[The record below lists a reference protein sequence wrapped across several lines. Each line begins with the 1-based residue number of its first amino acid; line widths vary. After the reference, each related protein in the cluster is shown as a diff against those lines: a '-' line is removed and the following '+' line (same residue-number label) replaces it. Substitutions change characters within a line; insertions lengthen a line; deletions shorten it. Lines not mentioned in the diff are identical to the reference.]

1 MAVSNRDVRT
11 GGARPRARGAAAALC
26 LAACAAAFL
35 PCSCRTAPRPG
46 HPEEAD
52 FSPKSV
58 ILGELIAIFPGI
70 IWHGLGHRY
79 AGDTAKAEEIEQM
92 EALSLLAAGVG
103 TGLVFAGRSNDNLM
117 SLQVSGYTVGGIGAL
132 GFVGTWL
139 YDIIYTPAA
148 IDRYN
153 RYQGQLPN
161 DDR

>member
-1 MAVSNRDVRT
+1 MAISNS
-11 GGARPRARGAAAALC
+11 RARTRLAALC
-26 LAACAAAFL
+26 LAACAAAVF
-35 PCSCRTAPRPG
+35 PCSCRTASRAG

-79 AGDTAKAEEIEQM
+79 AGDIAKAEEIEQM
-92 EALSLLAAGVG
+92 EALSVLGMGVG
-103 TGLVFAGRSNDNLM
+103 TGLWFADRSDDHLVG
-117 SLQVSGYTVGGIGAL
+117 LKVSGYTVGGIGAL
-132 GFVGTWL
+132 GFIGTWL

-153 RYQGQLPN
+153 SGQEEFLQ
-161 DDR
+161 DGRR

>member
-1 MAVSNRDVRT
+1 MAISNS
-11 GGARPRARGAAAALC
+11 RARTRLAALC
-26 LAACAAAFL
+26 LAACAAAVF
-35 PCSCRTAPRPG
+35 PCSCRTASRAG

-79 AGDTAKAEEIEQM
+79 AGDDKKAQEIEMM
-92 EALSLLAAGVG
+92 EAYSLLAGGIG
-103 TGLVFAGRSNDNLM
+103 TGLIFAGRSDDNLTG
-117 SLQVSGYTVGGIGAL
+117 LEYTGYAIGGIGGL

-139 YDIIYTPAA
+139 YDIIYTPSA

-153 RYQGQLPN
+153 ARKGEPEEEK
-161 DDR
+161 